1 MVDFLSTI
9 WFNMTNTPNNFSM
22 IRIGK
27 ITAFFTLLCM
37 ALVSMAQQ
45 PQMPSIPTDPNVRI
59 GKLDNGLTYYIRHN
73 ELPEDRADFYIA
85 QKVGSILEEEN
96 QRGLAHFLEH
106 MCFNGTTNFPGKGII
121 NWLESIGV
129 KFGENLNAYTSIDE
143 TVYNIDNVPV
153 IRDGI
158 VDSCLLIL
166 HDWANDLT
174 LAEKEIDNER
184 GVIHEEWR
192 TGQGAMMRMYEQ
204 ALPKAFEGS
213 KYCHR
218 LPIGTIE
225 VIDNFPY
232 QALRDYYEKW
242 YRPDQ
247 QGIVVVGDIDVDK
260 VEAKIKEIFSPIKMP
275 ANAAE
280 RVYEQ
285 VPDNKEPIITIAKDK
300 EQPTTMIY
308 IWHKHPATPNE
319 AKGNMGYLVQNYMF
333 SMIESMLNARLEELR
348 QSANPPFIAAAA
360 EESDF
365 LLAKTTKAFAGLA
378 ISKEDGI
385 PTAISTLVR
394 EIERARKFG
403 FTSSEYARA
412 KADYLRALE
421 SAYNERDKMKNDE
434 YVQEYVNHFLNN
446 EPIPGIEAEYAIMN
460 QLVPNIPIEAIN
472 SILPQ
477 LLKDEN
483 IVINVFGPDKEAMV
497 YPTEAEILK
506 ILQDTKA
513 EEITAYEDNV
523 SDEPLMKEVPKA
535 GKIVKTEEGPFGS
548 TALTLS
554 NGVRVVIKNTDFKA
568 DEIRMTAFS
577 PGGNSVFGTNEPL
590 QVKMLNSVAG
600 LGGLGN
606 FSNVDLEKVLAGK
619 KVSISASINGLT
631 ERVSGSCSP
640 KDLETLM
647 QLVYLTFT
655 APRMDDAAF
664 ESFKQ
669 RTKASFANQEANPMT
684 ALTDTLQKEL
694 YGNHPMAGRI
704 KSEMIDQIDY
714 NRIMEMY
721 KDRFKEAGD
730 FTFLFVG
737 NIKLEEAKPLIETY
751 LGGLPTINRKENF
764 KDIEMDIRKG
774 THKNVFKK
782 QMETPKA
789 TVISVISGHCDFT
802 PKNNLLMSMLS
813 QIMNMVY
820 IETIREKEG
829 ASYGVSAMGQM
840 NCYPK
845 PEANFQIYFD
855 TDPAKRE
862 KMEQIVMSE
871 LQKVGQEGPNPE
883 HLAKVKE
890 FMLKKHL
897 ENVKENGYWLNLLN
911 EYYFSNID
919 MNTNYE
925 KLVNEMTAEDV
936 KNFTK
941 ALLDQGN
948 IIEVTMTAKEAK

>member
-213 KYCHR
+213 KYGHR

-385 PTAISTLVR
+385 RTAISTLVR

-477 LLKDEN
+477 LIKDEN

-669 RTKASFANQEANPMT
+669 RTKASLANQEANPMT
-684 ALTDTLQKEL
+684 ALTDTLHKEL

-737 NIKLEEAKPLIETY
+737 NINLEEVKPLIETY

-774 THKNVFKK
+774 THKNVFEK

-802 PKNNLLMSMLS
+802 PKNNLLMAMLS

-871 LQKVGQEGPNPE
+871 LQKVAQEGPNPE

-890 FMLKKHL
+890 YMLKQYT
-897 ENVKENGYWLNLLN
+897 ESIKENGYWLNQLL

-925 KLVNEMTAEDV
+925 KLVNETTAEDV
-936 KNFTK
+936 KNFAK

-948 IIEVTMTAKEAK
+948 IIEVTMTAEGTK

>member
-213 KYCHR
+213 KYGHR

-285 VPDNKEPIITIAKDK
+285 VPDNKEPIITITKDK

-385 PTAISTLVR
+385 PSAISTLVR

-477 LLKDEN
+477 LIKDEN

-513 EEITAYEDNV
+513 EEITAYKDNV

-669 RTKASFANQEANPMT
+669 RTKASLANQEANPMT

-704 KSEMIDQIDY
+704 KSEMIDKIDY

-737 NIKLEEAKPLIETY
+737 NINLEEAKPLIETY

-774 THKNVFKK
+774 THKNVFEK

-802 PKNNLLMSMLS
+802 PKNNLLMAMLS

-871 LQKVGQEGPNPE
+871 LQKVAQEGPNPE

-890 FMLKKHL
+890 YMLKQYT
-897 ENVKENGYWLNLLN
+897 ESIKENGYWLNQLL

-925 KLVNEMTAEDV
+925 KLVNETTAEDV
-936 KNFTK
+936 KNFAK

-948 IIEVTMTAKEAK
+948 IIEVTMTAEGTK

>member
-1 MVDFLSTI
+1 M
-9 WFNMTNTPNNFSM
+9 
-22 IRIGK
+22 IGK
-27 ITAFFTLLCM
+27 LKRLFTTLLVLGSVVI
-37 ALVSMAQQ
+37 ASAQQQ
-45 PQMPSIPTDPNVRI
+45 PQMPPIPTDPNVRI
-59 GKLDNGLTYYIRHN
+59 GKLENGLTYYIRHN

-121 NWLESIGV
+121 NWLETIGV
-129 KFGENLNAYTSIDE
+129 RFGENLNAYTSIDE
-143 TVYNIDNVPV
+143 TVYNINNVPV

-174 LAEKEIDNER
+174 LAEAEIDNER

-213 KYCHR
+213 KYGHR

-232 QALRDYYEKW
+232 QALRDYYETW

-260 VEAKIKEIFSPIKMP
+260 VEAKIKELFSPIQMP
-275 ANAAE
+275 ANAPE
-280 RVYEQ
+280 RKYEQ

-300 EQPTTMIY
+300 EQPSTIIY

-319 AKGNMGYLVQNYMF
+319 AKGNIGYLVQNYMF
-333 SMIESMLNARLEELR
+333 SMISSMMHARLEELR
-348 QSANPPFIAAAA
+348 QSANPPFIQAASGD
-360 EESDF
+360 SDF
-365 LLAKTTKAFAGLA
+365 LLAKTTEAFVGMAV
-378 ISKEDGI
+378 SKDDGI
-385 PTAISTLVR
+385 PTALSTLVR

-403 FTSSEYARA
+403 FTASEYARA
-412 KADYLRALE
+412 KADYLLMLE
-421 SAYNERDKMKNDE
+421 SAYKERDKMKNNQ
-434 YVQEYVNHFLNN
+434 YVQEYVRHFIDN
-446 EPIPGIEAEYAIMN
+446 EPIPGIEMEYTIMN
-460 QLVPNIPIEAIN
+460 QLAPNIPVEAIN

-477 LLKDEN
+477 LIKDEN
-483 IVINVFGPDKEAMV
+483 IVINIFGPDKEGMV
-497 YPTEAEILK
+497 YPTEAEILD
-506 ILQDTKA
+506 ILNKTKA
-513 EEITAYEDNV
+513 EEITAYVDKV
-523 SDEPLMKEVPKA
+523 SDEPLMKEAPKA

-554 NGVRVVIKNTDFKA
+554 NGVRVVLKTTDFKA
-568 DEIRMTAFS
+568 DEIRMRAFS
-577 PGGNSVFGTNEPL
+577 PGGTSVFGTKEAL
-590 QVKMLNSVAG
+590 QLKMLNSVAG

-619 KVSISASINGLT
+619 KATIGATVSGLS
-631 ERVSGSCSP
+631 EGLNGSCSP
-640 KDLETLM
+640 KDLETLL
-647 QLVYLTFT
+647 QLTYLSFT
-655 APRMDDAAF
+655 APRMDEEAF

-669 RTKASFANQEANPMT
+669 RTKASLANQEANPMT
-684 ALTDTLQKEL
+684 ALTDTLQMEM
-694 YGNHPMAGRI
+694 YGDHPLAGRV
-704 KSEMIDQIDY
+704 KAEMIDQLDY

-737 NIKLEEAKPLIETY
+737 NINLEEAKPLIETY
-751 LGGLPTINRKENF
+751 LGGLPTINRKENYQ
-764 KDIEMDIRKG
+764 DIQLNIRKG
-774 THKNVFKK
+774 THKNLFEK

-789 TVISVISGHCDFT
+789 TVLNIISGNCEYNL
-802 PKNNLLMSMLS
+802 KNDLLMTMLS
-813 QIMNMVY
+813 QTMSMVY
-820 IETIREKEG
+820 LETVREKEG
-829 ASYGVSAMGQM
+829 ASYGVSAFGQLSRGI
-840 NCYPK
+840 K
-845 PEANFQIYFD
+845 DEALFQIYFD

-871 LQKVGQEGPNPE
+871 LQKVAQEGPRPE

-890 FMLKKHL
+890 FLLKKHI
-897 ENVKENGYWLNLLN
+897 EDAKENSYWLGQLN
-911 EYYFSNID
+911 NYYWYKTD
-919 MNTNYE
+919 MNTDYE
-925 KLVNEMTAEDV
+925 KLVNDLTAEDV

-948 IIEVTMTAKEAK
+948 IIEITMTAKEAK

>member
-1 MVDFLSTI
+1 
-9 WFNMTNTPNNFSM
+9 MTSLLKKLF
-22 IRIGK
+22 
-27 ITAFFTLLCM
+27 TALLVLGS
-37 ALVSMAQQ
+37 AVLASAQQQ
-45 PQMPSIPTDPNVRI
+45 PQMPPIPTDPNVRI
-59 GKLDNGLTYYIRHN
+59 GKLENGLTYYIRHN

-106 MCFNGTTNFPGKGII
+106 MCFNGTTNFPGKALI
-121 NWLESIGV
+121 NYLETIGV
-129 KFGENLNAYTSIDE
+129 RFGENLNAYTSIDE
-143 TVYNIDNVPV
+143 TVYNIANVPV

-174 LAEKEIDNER
+174 LDPKEIDNER

-213 KYCHR
+213 KYGHR

-247 QGIVVVGDIDVDK
+247 QGIVVVGDVDVDK
-260 VEAKIKEIFSPIKMP
+260 VEAKIKEIFSPIEMP

-280 RVYEQ
+280 RVYEK

-300 EQPTTMIY
+300 EQPSTMIY

-319 AKGNMGYLVQNYMF
+319 AKGNIGYLVQNYIF
-333 SMIESMLNARLEELR
+333 SMIAKMLNARLDELR
-348 QSANPPFIAAAA
+348 QNANPPYIMAVT
-360 EESDF
+360 EDTDF
-365 LLAKTTKAFAGLA
+365 LLAKTTQAFAGIA
-378 ISKEDGI
+378 VSKEDGI
-385 PTAISTLVR
+385 PTAIAALVR

-403 FTSSEYARA
+403 FTASEYARA

-421 SAYNERDKMKNDE
+421 SAYNEREKVRNAQ
-434 YVQEYVNHFLNN
+434 YVQEYIRHFIDN
-446 EPIPGIEAEYAIMN
+446 EPIPGIEMEYTLMN
-460 QLVPNIPIEAIN
+460 QLAPNIPVEAIN

-477 LLKDEN
+477 LITDEN
-483 IVINVFGPDKEAMV
+483 IVINIFGPDKEGMV
-497 YPTEAEILK
+497 YPTEAEILDVLNK
-506 ILQDTKA
+506 TKV
-513 EEITAYEDNV
+513 EEITAYVDKV
-523 SDEPLMKEVPKA
+523 SDEPLMKETPKA
-535 GKIVKTEEGPFGS
+535 GKIVKTEEGAFGS
-548 TALTLS
+548 TVLTLS
-554 NGVRVVIKNTDFKA
+554 NGVRVVVKNTDFKA
-568 DEIRMTAFS
+568 DEIRMSAFS
-577 PGGNSVFGTNEPL
+577 PGGTSIFGTGEAL

-619 KVSISASINGLT
+619 KASISASVNGLT
-631 ERVSGSCSP
+631 ERVNGSCSP

-655 APRMDDAAF
+655 APRMDNAAF

-669 RTKASFANQEANPMT
+669 RTKASLANQEADPSI
-684 ALTDTLQKEL
+684 ALVDTLNKEM
-694 YGNHPMAGRI
+694 YGNHPMAMRV
-704 KSEMIDQIDY
+704 KAEMIDQIDY

-737 NIKLEEAKPLIETY
+737 NINLEEAKPLIETY

-764 KDIEMDIRKG
+764 KDIKLDIQKG
-774 THKNVFKK
+774 IRKNVFEKK
-782 QMETPKA
+782 METPKA
-789 TVISVISGHCDFT
+789 TVLNIISGNC
-802 PKNNLLMSMLS
+802 PLNLKNSLLMTILS
-813 QIMNMVY
+813 QTMDMVY
-820 IETIREKEG
+820 TETIREKEG
-829 ASYGVSAMGQM
+829 ASYGVGTVGQI
-840 NCYPK
+840 NYPK
-845 PEANFQIYFD
+845 DEAIFQIYFD

-862 KMEQIVMSE
+862 KMEQIVMTE
-871 LQKVGQEGPNPE
+871 LQKVAQEGPRPE

-890 FMLKKHL
+890 FLLKKHI
-897 ENVKENGYWLNLLN
+897 ENSKENSYWLGQLDS
-911 EYYFSNID
+911 YYWNNTD
-919 MNTNYE
+919 MNTDYE
-925 KLVNEMTAEDV
+925 KLVNEMTVEDV
-936 KNFTK
+936 KNFIKT
-941 ALLDQGN
+941 LLDQGN
-948 IIEVTMTAKEAK
+948 IIEVTMTAEGTK

>member
-1 MVDFLSTI
+1 
-9 WFNMTNTPNNFSM
+9 MT
-22 IRIGK
+22 GK
-27 ITAFFTLLCM
+27 LKRLFTTLLVLGSVVI
-37 ALVSMAQQ
+37 ASAQQQ
-45 PQMPSIPTDPNVRI
+45 PQMPPIPTDPNVRI
-59 GKLDNGLTYYIRHN
+59 GKLENGLTYYIRHN

-121 NWLESIGV
+121 NWLETIGV
-129 KFGENLNAYTSIDE
+129 RFGENLNAYTSIDE
-143 TVYNIDNVPV
+143 TVYNINNVPV
-153 IRDGI
+153 ILDGI

-174 LAEKEIDNER
+174 LAEAEIDNER

-213 KYCHR
+213 KYGHR

-232 QALRDYYEKW
+232 QALRDYYETW

-260 VEAKIKEIFSPIKMP
+260 VEAKIKELFSPIQMP
-275 ANAAE
+275 ANAPE
-280 RVYEQ
+280 RKYEQ

-300 EQPTTMIY
+300 EQPSTIIY

-319 AKGNMGYLVQNYMF
+319 AKGNIGYLVQNYMF
-333 SMIESMLNARLEELR
+333 SMISSMMHARLEELR
-348 QSANPPFIAAAA
+348 QSANPPFIQAASGD
-360 EESDF
+360 SDF
-365 LLAKTTKAFAGLA
+365 LLAKTTEAFVGMAV
-378 ISKEDGI
+378 SKDDGI
-385 PTAISTLVR
+385 PTALSTLVR

-403 FTSSEYARA
+403 FTASEYARA
-412 KADYLRALE
+412 KADYLLMLE
-421 SAYNERDKMKNDE
+421 SAYKERDKMKNNQ
-434 YVQEYVNHFLNN
+434 YVQEYVRHFIDN
-446 EPIPGIEAEYAIMN
+446 EPIPGIEMEYTIMN
-460 QLVPNIPIEAIN
+460 QLAPNIPVEAIN

-477 LLKDEN
+477 LIKDEN
-483 IVINVFGPDKEAMV
+483 IVINIFGPDKEGMV
-497 YPTEAEILK
+497 YPTEAEILD
-506 ILQDTKA
+506 ILNKTKA
-513 EEITAYEDNV
+513 EEITAYVDKV
-523 SDEPLMKEVPKA
+523 SDEPLMKEAPKA

-554 NGVRVVIKNTDFKA
+554 NGVRVVLKTTDFKA
-568 DEIRMTAFS
+568 DEIRMRAFS
-577 PGGNSVFGTNEPL
+577 PGGTSVFGTKEAL
-590 QVKMLNSVAG
+590 QLKMLNSVAG

-619 KVSISASINGLT
+619 KATIGATVSGLS
-631 ERVSGSCSP
+631 EGLNGSCSP
-640 KDLETLM
+640 KDLETLL
-647 QLVYLTFT
+647 QLTYLSFT
-655 APRMDDAAF
+655 APRMDEEAF

-669 RTKASFANQEANPMT
+669 RTKASLANQEANPMT
-684 ALTDTLQKEL
+684 ALTDTLQMEM
-694 YGNHPMAGRI
+694 YGDHPLAGRV
-704 KSEMIDQIDY
+704 KAEMIDQLDY
-714 NRIMEMY
+714 KRIMEMY

-737 NIKLEEAKPLIETY
+737 NINLEEAKPLIETY
-751 LGGLPTINRKENF
+751 LGGLPTINRKENYQ
-764 KDIEMDIRKG
+764 DIQLNIRKG
-774 THKNVFKK
+774 THKNLFEK

-789 TVISVISGHCDFT
+789 TVLNIISGNCEYNL
-802 PKNNLLMSMLS
+802 KNDLLMTMLS
-813 QIMNMVY
+813 QTMSMVY
-820 IETIREKEG
+820 LETVREKEG
-829 ASYGVSAMGQM
+829 ASYGVSAFGQLSRGI
-840 NCYPK
+840 K
-845 PEANFQIYFD
+845 DEALFQIYFD

-871 LQKVGQEGPNPE
+871 LQKVAQEGPRPE

-890 FMLKKHL
+890 FLLKKHI
-897 ENVKENGYWLNLLN
+897 EDAKENSYWLGQLN
-911 EYYFSNID
+911 NYYWYKTD
-919 MNTNYE
+919 MNTDYE
-925 KLVNEMTAEDV
+925 KLVNDLTAEDV

-948 IIEVTMTAKEAK
+948 IIEITMTAKEAK

>member
-213 KYCHR
+213 KYGHR

-477 LLKDEN
+477 LIKDEN

-669 RTKASFANQEANPMT
+669 RTKASLANQEANPMT

-737 NIKLEEAKPLIETY
+737 NINLEEVKPLIETY

-774 THKNVFKK
+774 THKNVFEK

-871 LQKVGQEGPNPE
+871 FQKVAQEGPNPE

-890 FMLKKHL
+890 YMLKQYT
-897 ENVKENGYWLNLLN
+897 ESIKENGYWLNQLL

-925 KLVNEMTAEDV
+925 KLVNETTAEDV

-948 IIEVTMTAKEAK
+948 IIEVTMTAEGTK

>member
-1 MVDFLSTI
+1 
-9 WFNMTNTPNNFSM
+9 MTGMLKRLF
-22 IRIGK
+22 
-27 ITAFFTLLCM
+27 TALLLLGSAVM
-37 ALVSMAQQ
+37 ASAQQQ
-45 PQMPSIPTDPNVRI
+45 PQMPPIPTDPNVRI
-59 GKLDNGLTYYIRHN
+59 GKLENGLTYYIRHN
-73 ELPEDRADFYIA
+73 ELPENRADFYIA

-121 NWLESIGV
+121 NWLETIGV
-129 KFGENLNAYTSIDE
+129 RFGENLNAYTSIDE
-143 TVYNIDNVPV
+143 TVYNINNVPV
-153 IRDGI
+153 MRDGI

-174 LAEKEIDNER
+174 LDPKEIDNER

-213 KYCHR
+213 KYGHR

-260 VEAKIKEIFSPIKMP
+260 VEAKIKEIFSPIEMP
-275 ANAAE
+275 ANPAE
-280 RVYEQ
+280 RVYEA

-300 EQPTTMIY
+300 EQPSTMIY

-319 AKGNMGYLVQNYMF
+319 AKGNMGYLVQNYLF
-333 SMIESMLNARLEELR
+333 TMIESMLNARLEELR
-348 QSANPPFIAAAA
+348 QSAEPPFIDAG
-360 EESDF
+360 SGNNDF
-365 LLAKTTKAFAGLA
+365 LLAKTVEAFVGIA
-378 ISKEDGI
+378 ISKDDGI
-385 PTAISTLVR
+385 PTALAAIVR

-403 FTSSEYARA
+403 FTASEYARA
-412 KADYLRALE
+412 KADYLRMLE
-421 SAYNERDKMKNDE
+421 SAYNERDKMKNNQ
-434 YVQEYVNHFLNN
+434 YVQEYVRHFIDN
-446 EPIPGIEAEYAIMN
+446 EPIPGIETEYALMN
-460 QLVPNIPIEAIN
+460 QLAPNIPVEAIN

-477 LLKDEN
+477 LITDEN
-483 IVINVFGPDKEAMV
+483 IVINIFGPDKEGMV
-497 YPTEAEILK
+497 YPTEAEILD
-506 ILQDTKA
+506 ILNKTKA
-513 EEITAYEDNV
+513 EEITAYVDKV
-523 SDEPLMKEVPKA
+523 SDEPLMKEAPKA

-554 NGVRVVIKNTDFKA
+554 NGVRVVLKTTDFKA
-568 DEIRMTAFS
+568 DEIRMRAFS
-577 PGGNSVFGTNEPL
+577 PGGTSVFGTKEAL
-590 QVKMLNSVAG
+590 QLKMSNSVAG

-619 KVSISASINGLT
+619 KATIGATVSGLS
-631 ERVSGSCSP
+631 EGLNGSCSP
-640 KDLETLM
+640 KDLETLL
-647 QLVYLTFT
+647 QLVYLSFT

-664 ESFKQ
+664 QSFKQ
-669 RTKASFANQEANPMT
+669 RTKASLENQEANPMT
-684 ALTDTLQKEL
+684 ALTDTLQMEM
-694 YGNHPMAGRI
+694 YGDHPMAGRI
-704 KSEMIDQIDY
+704 KAEMIDQIDY

-737 NIKLEEAKPLIETY
+737 NINLEEAKPLIETY
-751 LGGLPTINRKENF
+751 LGGLPTINRKENYQ
-764 KDIEMDIRKG
+764 DIKMDIRKG
-774 THKNVFKK
+774 AHKNLFTK

-789 TVISVISGHCDFT
+789 TVLNIISGNCEYNL
-802 PKNNLLMSMLS
+802 KNDLLMTMLS
-813 QIMNMVY
+813 QTMTMVY
-820 IETIREKEG
+820 LETVREKEG
-829 ASYGVSAMGQM
+829 ASYGVSVYGQLSRGV
-840 NCYPK
+840 K
-845 PEANFQIYFD
+845 DEAIFQIYFD

-862 KMEQIVMSE
+862 KMEEIVMSE
-871 LQKVGQEGPNPE
+871 LQKVAQEGPRPE

-890 FMLKKHL
+890 FLLKKHI
-897 ENVKENGYWLNLLN
+897 ENAKENGYWLGQLN
-911 EYYFSNID
+911 SYYWYNTD
-919 MNTNYE
+919 MNTDYE
-925 KLVNEMTAEDV
+925 KLVNELSVEDV

>member
-1 MVDFLSTI
+1 
-9 WFNMTNTPNNFSM
+9 MTSLF
-22 IRIGK
+22 K
-27 ITAFFTLLCM
+27 KLFTVLLVLGS
-37 ALVSMAQQ
+37 AVLASAQQQ
-45 PQMPSIPTDPNVRI
+45 PQMPPIPTDPNVRI
-59 GKLDNGLTYYIRHN
+59 GKLENGLTYYIRHN

-106 MCFNGTTNFPGKGII
+106 MCFNGTTNFPGKALI
-121 NWLESIGV
+121 NYLETIGV
-129 KFGENLNAYTSIDE
+129 RFGENLNAYTSIDE
-143 TVYNIDNVPV
+143 TVYNIANVPV

-174 LAEKEIDNER
+174 LDPKEIDNER

-213 KYCHR
+213 KYGHR

-247 QGIVVVGDIDVDK
+247 QGIVVVGDVDVDK
-260 VEAKIKEIFSPIKMP
+260 VEAKIKEIFSPIEMP

-280 RVYEQ
+280 RVYEK

-300 EQPTTMIY
+300 EQPSTMIY

-319 AKGNMGYLVQNYMF
+319 AKGNIGYLVQNYIF
-333 SMIESMLNARLEELR
+333 SMIAKMLNARLDELR
-348 QSANPPFIAAAA
+348 QNANPPYIMAVT
-360 EESDF
+360 EDTDF
-365 LLAKTTKAFAGLA
+365 LLAKTTQAFAGIA
-378 ISKEDGI
+378 VSKEDGI
-385 PTAISTLVR
+385 PTAISALVR

-403 FTSSEYARA
+403 FTASEYARA

-421 SAYNERDKMKNDE
+421 SAYNEREKVRNGQ
-434 YVQEYVNHFLNN
+434 YVQEYIRHFIDN
-446 EPIPGIEAEYAIMN
+446 EPIPGIEMEYTLMN
-460 QLVPNIPIEAIN
+460 QLAPNIPVEAIN

-477 LLKDEN
+477 LITDEN
-483 IVINVFGPDKEAMV
+483 IVINIFGPDKEGMV
-497 YPTEAEILK
+497 YPTEAEILDVLNK
-506 ILQDTKA
+506 TKA
-513 EEITAYEDNV
+513 EEITAYVDKV
-523 SDEPLMKEVPKA
+523 SDEPLMKETPKA
-535 GKIVKTEEGPFGS
+535 GKIVKTEEGAFGS
-548 TALTLS
+548 TVLTLS
-554 NGVRVVIKNTDFKA
+554 NGVRVVVKNTDFKA
-568 DEIRMTAFS
+568 DEIRMSAFS
-577 PGGNSVFGTNEPL
+577 PGGTSIFGTGEAL

-619 KVSISASINGLT
+619 KASISASVNGLT
-631 ERVSGSCSP
+631 ERVNGSCSP
-640 KDLETLM
+640 KDFETLM

-669 RTKASFANQEANPMT
+669 RTKASLANQEADPSI
-684 ALTDTLQKEL
+684 ALVDTLNKEM
-694 YGNHPMAGRI
+694 YGNHPMAMRV
-704 KSEMIDQIDY
+704 KAEMIDQIDY

-737 NIKLEEAKPLIETY
+737 NINLEEAKPLIETY

-764 KDIEMDIRKG
+764 KDIKLDIQKG
-774 THKNVFKK
+774 AHKNLFEK

-789 TVISVISGHCDFT
+789 TVLNIISGNCPFNL
-802 PKNNLLMSMLS
+802 KNSLLMTMLS
-813 QIMNMVY
+813 QIMDMVY
-820 IETIREKEG
+820 TETIREKEG
-829 ASYGVSAMGQM
+829 ASYGVGTAGQL

-845 PEANFQIYFD
+845 EEAIFQIVFD

-871 LQKVGQEGPNPE
+871 LQKVAQEGPRPE

-890 FMLKKHL
+890 FLLKKHL
-897 ENVKENGYWLNLLN
+897 ENMKENGYWVNQLLD
-911 EYYFSNID
+911 YYFSNID

-925 KLVNEMTAEDV
+925 KQVNEMTVEDV

>member
-1 MVDFLSTI
+1 M
-9 WFNMTNTPNNFSM
+9 
-22 IRIGK
+22 IGK
-27 ITAFFTLLCM
+27 LKKMFTLL
-37 ALVSMAQQ
+37 LVMGSAVIASAQQQ
-45 PQMPSIPTDPNVRI
+45 PQMPPIPTDPNVRI
-59 GKLDNGLTYYIRHN
+59 GKLENGLTYYIRHN

-121 NWLESIGV
+121 NWLETIGV
-129 KFGENLNAYTSIDE
+129 RFGENLNAYTSIDE
-143 TVYNIDNVPV
+143 TVYNINNVPV

-174 LAEKEIDNER
+174 LDPKEIDNER

-213 KYCHR
+213 KYGHR

-232 QALRDYYEKW
+232 QALRDYYETW

-247 QGIVVVGDIDVDK
+247 QGVIVVGDIDVDK

-275 ANAAE
+275 ANAPE
-280 RVYEQ
+280 RKYEQ

-300 EQPTTMIY
+300 EQPSTMIY

-319 AKGNMGYLVQNYMF
+319 AKGNIGYLVQNYMF
-333 SMIESMLNARLEELR
+333 SMISSMMHARLEELR
-348 QSANPPFIAAAA
+348 QSANPPYIQAASGD
-360 EESDF
+360 SDF
-365 LLAKTTKAFAGLA
+365 LLAKTTEAFVGMAV
-378 ISKEDGI
+378 SKDDGI
-385 PTAISTLVR
+385 PTALSTLVR

-412 KADYLRALE
+412 KADYLLMLE
-421 SAYNERDKMKNDE
+421 SAYKERDKMKNNQ
-434 YVQEYVNHFLNN
+434 YVQEYVRHFIDN
-446 EPIPGIEAEYAIMN
+446 EPIPGIEMEYTIMN
-460 QLVPNIPIEAIN
+460 QLAPNIPVEAIN

-477 LLKDEN
+477 LIKDEN
-483 IVINVFGPDKEAMV
+483 IVINIFGPDKEGMI
-497 YPTEAEILK
+497 YPTEAEILD
-506 ILQDTKA
+506 ILNKTKA
-513 EEITAYEDNV
+513 EEITAYVDKV
-523 SDEPLMKEVPKA
+523 SDEPLMKETPKA

-554 NGVRVVIKNTDFKA
+554 NGVRVVVKNTDFKA
-568 DEIRMTAFS
+568 DEIRMRAFS
-577 PGGNSVFGTNEPL
+577 PGGTSVFGTKEAL
-590 QVKMLNSVAG
+590 QIKMLNSVAG

-619 KVSISASINGLT
+619 KASVNASVSDLSEGLN
-631 ERVSGSCSP
+631 GSCSP
-640 KDLETLM
+640 KDLETML
-647 QLVYLTFT
+647 QLVYLSFT
-655 APRMDDAAF
+655 APRMDNDAF

-669 RTKASFANQEANPMT
+669 RTKAALANQEADPSM
-684 ALTDTLQKEL
+684 ALTDTLQREM
-694 YGNHPMAGRI
+694 YGNHPMAGRV
-704 KSEMIDQIDY
+704 KADMIDQTDY

-737 NIKLEEAKPLIETY
+737 NINLEEAKPLIETY
-751 LGGLPTINRKENF
+751 LGGLPTINRKENYQ
-764 KDIEMDIRKG
+764 DIKLDIQKG
-774 THKNVFKK
+774 TRKNLFEK

-789 TVISVISGHCDFT
+789 TVISIISGDCEYNL
-802 PKNNLLMSMLS
+802 KNNLLMTMLS
-813 QIMNMVY
+813 QTMSMVY
-820 IETIREKEG
+820 LETVREKEG
-829 ASYGVSAMGQM
+829 ASYGVSAYGQLSRGI
-840 NCYPK
+840 K
-845 PEANFQIYFD
+845 DEALFQIYFD

-871 LQKVGQEGPNPE
+871 LQKVAKEGPRPE

-890 FMLKKHL
+890 FLLKKHI
-897 ENVKENGYWLNLLN
+897 ENVKENGYWLGQLN
-911 EYYFSNID
+911 NYYWYNTD

-925 KLVNEMTAEDV
+925 QLVNELTVEDV

>member
-1 MVDFLSTI
+1 
-9 WFNMTNTPNNFSM
+9 M
-22 IRIGK
+22 IR
-27 ITAFFTLLCM
+27 FTKRLLTVLLVLGSAVV
-37 ALVSMAQQ
+37 ALAQQQ
-45 PQMPSIPTDPNVRI
+45 PQMPPIPTDPNVRI
-59 GKLDNGLTYYIRHN
+59 GKLANGLTYYIRHN
-73 ELPEDRADFYIA
+73 ELPKNRADFYIA

-129 KFGENLNAYTSIDE
+129 KFGQNLNAYTSIDE
-143 TVYNIDNVPV
+143 TVYNINNVPV

-213 KYCHR
+213 KYGNR

-232 QALRDYYEKW
+232 QALRDYYEAW

-260 VEAKIKEIFSPIKMP
+260 VEAKIKEMFSPIEMP
-275 ANAAE
+275 ANAPE
-280 RVYEQ
+280 RKYEV

-300 EQPTTMIY
+300 EQPATLIY
-308 IWHKHPATPNE
+308 LWHKHPATPNE
-319 AKGNMGYLVQNYMF
+319 AKGNIGYLVQSYMF
-333 SMIESMLNARLEELR
+333 NMISSMMHARLEELR
-348 QSANPPFIAAAA
+348 QGANPPFIQAA
-360 EESDF
+360 SGNNDF
-365 LLAKTTKAFAGLA
+365 LLAKTTEAFVGMAM
-378 ISKEDGI
+378 SKDDGI
-385 PTAISTLVR
+385 PTALAAIVR

-403 FTSSEYARA
+403 FTASEYSRA
-412 KADYLRALE
+412 KADYLRGLE
-421 SAYNERDKMKNDE
+421 SAYNERDKMKNNE
-434 YVQEYVNHFLNN
+434 YVQEYVRHFIDN
-446 EPIPGIEAEYAIMN
+446 EPIPGIETEYALMN
-460 QLVPNIPIEAIN
+460 QLAPNIPVEAIN
-472 SILPQ
+472 MILPQ
-477 LLKDEN
+477 LIKDEN
-483 IVINVFGPDKEAMV
+483 IVINIFGPDKEGMV
-497 YPTEAEILK
+497 YPTEAEILD
-506 ILQDTKA
+506 ILKKTKA
-513 EEITAYEDNV
+513 EEITAYVDKV
-523 SDEPLMKEVPKA
+523 SDEPLMKETPKA
-535 GKIVKTEEGPFGS
+535 GKIVKTEAGPFGS

-554 NGVRVVIKNTDFKA
+554 NGVRVVVKNTDFKA

-577 PGGNSVFGTNEPL
+577 PGGTSLFDTKEAIQL
-590 QVKMLNSVAG
+590 RMLNSVAS

-619 KVSISASINGLT
+619 KVGISTSVSGLT
-631 ERVSGSCSP
+631 ERVNGNCSP
-640 KDLETLM
+640 KDFETLM
-647 QLVYLTFT
+647 QLVYLSFT
-655 APRMDDAAF
+655 APRMDNDAF

-669 RTKASFANQEANPMT
+669 RTKASLANQEADPST
-684 ALTDTLQKEL
+684 ALSDTLNHEM
-694 YGNHPMAGRI
+694 YGNHPMAMRF
-704 KSEMIDQIDY
+704 KTEMVDQIDY

-721 KDRFKEAGD
+721 MDRFKEAGD

-737 NIKLEEAKPLIETY
+737 NINLDEVKPLIETY

-764 KDIEMDIRKG
+764 KDIKMDIRKG
-774 THKNVFKK
+774 AHKNVFEKEMK
-782 QMETPKA
+782 TPKA
-789 TVISVISGHCDFT
+789 TVINIISGQCKFN
-802 PKNNLLMSMLS
+802 PKNYLLMSMLS
-813 QIMNMVY
+813 QTMNMVY
-820 IETIREKEG
+820 METIREKEG
-829 ASYGVSAMGQM
+829 ASYGVSAFGQM

-845 PEANFQIYFD
+845 EEAIFQIYFD

-862 KMEQIVMSE
+862 KMEQIVMAE
-871 LQKVGQEGPNPE
+871 IQKVAKEGPKPE

-890 FMLKKHL
+890 FMLKQYS
-897 ENVKENGYWLNLLN
+897 EQIKENGYWLNRLLD
-911 EYYFSNID
+911 YYFNKVD

-925 KLVNEMTAEDV
+925 KLVNEITVKDV

>member
-213 KYCHR
+213 KYGHR

-360 EESDF
+360 KESDF

-446 EPIPGIEAEYAIMN
+446 EPIPDIEAEYAIMN

-477 LLKDEN
+477 LIKDEN

-640 KDLETLM
+640 KDLETFM

-669 RTKASFANQEANPMT
+669 RTKASLANQEANPMT

-737 NIKLEEAKPLIETY
+737 NINLEEAKPLIETY
-751 LGGLPTINRKENF
+751 LGGLPTINRKENC

-774 THKNVFKK
+774 THKNVFEK

-813 QIMNMVY
+813 QTMNMVY

-845 PEANFQIYFD
+845 PEAIFQIYFD

-862 KMEQIVMSE
+862 KMEQIVMTE
-871 LQKVGQEGPNPE
+871 LQKVAQEGPRPE

-890 FMLKKHL
+890 YMLKQYT
-897 ENVKENGYWLNLLN
+897 ESIKENGYWLNQLH

>member
-1 MVDFLSTI
+1 
-9 WFNMTNTPNNFSM
+9 MT
-22 IRIGK
+22 GK
-27 ITAFFTLLCM
+27 LKRLFTTLLVLGSVVI
-37 ALVSMAQQ
+37 ASAQQQ
-45 PQMPSIPTDPNVRI
+45 PQMPPIPTDPNVRI
-59 GKLDNGLTYYIRHN
+59 GKLENGLTYYIRHN

-121 NWLESIGV
+121 NWLETIGV
-129 KFGENLNAYTSIDE
+129 RFGENLNAYTSIDE
-143 TVYNIDNVPV
+143 TVYNINNVPV

-174 LAEKEIDNER
+174 LAEAEIDNER

-213 KYCHR
+213 KYGHR
-218 LPIGTIE
+218 LPIGIIE

-232 QALRDYYEKW
+232 QALRDYYETW

-260 VEAKIKEIFSPIKMP
+260 VEAKIKELFSPIQMP
-275 ANAAE
+275 ANAPE
-280 RVYEQ
+280 RKYEQ

-300 EQPTTMIY
+300 EQPSTIIY

-319 AKGNMGYLVQNYMF
+319 AKGNIGYLVQNYMF
-333 SMIESMLNARLEELR
+333 SMISSMMHARLEELR
-348 QSANPPFIAAAA
+348 QSANPPFIQAASGD
-360 EESDF
+360 SDF
-365 LLAKTTKAFAGLA
+365 LLAKTTEAFVGMAV
-378 ISKEDGI
+378 SKDDGI
-385 PTAISTLVR
+385 PTALSTLVR

-403 FTSSEYARA
+403 FTASEYARA
-412 KADYLRALE
+412 KADYLLMLE
-421 SAYNERDKMKNDE
+421 SAYKERDKMKNNQ
-434 YVQEYVNHFLNN
+434 YVQEYIRHFIDN
-446 EPIPGIEAEYAIMN
+446 EPIPGIETEYALMN
-460 QLVPNIPIEAIN
+460 QLAPNIPVEAIN

-477 LLKDEN
+477 LIKDEN
-483 IVINVFGPDKEAMV
+483 IVINIFGPDKEGMV
-497 YPTEAEILK
+497 YPTEAEILD
-506 ILQDTKA
+506 ILNKTKA
-513 EEITAYEDNV
+513 EEITAYVDKV
-523 SDEPLMKEVPKA
+523 SDEPLMKEAPKA

-554 NGVRVVIKNTDFKA
+554 NGVRVVLKTTDFKA
-568 DEIRMTAFS
+568 DEIRMRAFS
-577 PGGNSVFGTNEPL
+577 PGGTSVFGTKEAL
-590 QVKMLNSVAG
+590 QLKMLNSVAG

-619 KVSISASINGLT
+619 KATIGATVSGLS
-631 ERVSGSCSP
+631 EGLNGSCSP
-640 KDLETLM
+640 KDLETLL
-647 QLVYLTFT
+647 QLAYLSFT
-655 APRMDDAAF
+655 APRMDEEAF

-669 RTKASFANQEANPMT
+669 RTKASLANQEANPMT
-684 ALTDTLQKEL
+684 ALTDTLQMEM
-694 YGNHPMAGRI
+694 YGDHPLAGRV
-704 KSEMIDQIDY
+704 KAEMIDQLDY

-737 NIKLEEAKPLIETY
+737 NINLEEAKPLIETY
-751 LGGLPTINRKENF
+751 LGGLPTINRKENYQ
-764 KDIEMDIRKG
+764 DIQLNIRKG
-774 THKNVFKK
+774 THKNLFEK

-789 TVISVISGHCDFT
+789 TVLNIISGNCEYNL
-802 PKNNLLMSMLS
+802 KNDLLMTMLS
-813 QIMNMVY
+813 QTMSMVY
-820 IETIREKEG
+820 LETVREKEG
-829 ASYGVSAMGQM
+829 ASYGVSAFGQLSRGI
-840 NCYPK
+840 K
-845 PEANFQIYFD
+845 DEALFQIYFD

-871 LQKVGQEGPNPE
+871 LQKVAQEGPRPE

-890 FMLKKHL
+890 FLLKKHI
-897 ENVKENGYWLNLLN
+897 EDAKENSYWLGQLN
-911 EYYFSNID
+911 NYYWYKTD
-919 MNTNYE
+919 MNTDYE
-925 KLVNEMTAEDV
+925 KLVNNLTAEDV

-948 IIEVTMTAKEAK
+948 IIEITMTAKEAK

>member
-1 MVDFLSTI
+1 MKRFTKRLL
-9 WFNMTNTPNNFSM
+9 
-22 IRIGK
+22 
-27 ITAFFTLLCM
+27 TALLVLGSAVV
-37 ALVSMAQQ
+37 ALAQQQ
-45 PQMPSIPTDPNVRI
+45 PQMPPIPTDPNVRI
-59 GKLDNGLTYYIRHN
+59 GKLENGLTYYIRHN
-73 ELPEDRADFYIA
+73 ELPENRADFYIA

-129 KFGENLNAYTSIDE
+129 KFGQNLNAYTSIDE
-143 TVYNIDNVPV
+143 TVYNINNVPV

-213 KYCHR
+213 KYGHR

-232 QALRDYYEKW
+232 QALRDYYEAW

-260 VEAKIKEIFSPIKMP
+260 VEAKIKEMFSPIEMP
-275 ANAAE
+275 ANAPE
-280 RVYEQ
+280 RKYEV

-300 EQPTTMIY
+300 EQPATMIY
-308 IWHKHPATPNE
+308 LWHKHPATPNE
-319 AKGNMGYLVQNYMF
+319 AKGNIGYMVQGYMF
-333 SMIESMLNARLEELR
+333 HMISSMMHARLEELR
-348 QSANPPFIAAAA
+348 QGANPPFIQAA
-360 EESDF
+360 SGNNDF
-365 LLAKTTKAFAGLA
+365 LLAKTTEAFVGMAV
-378 ISKEDGI
+378 SKDDGI
-385 PTAISTLVR
+385 PTALSALVR
-394 EIERARKFG
+394 EIERARRFG
-403 FTSSEYARA
+403 FTASEYSRA
-412 KADYLRALE
+412 KADYLRGLE
-421 SAYNERDKMKNDE
+421 SAYNERDKMKNNQ
-434 YVQEYVNHFLNN
+434 YVQEYVRHFIDN
-446 EPIPGIEAEYAIMN
+446 EPIPGIETEYALMN
-460 QLVPNIPIEAIN
+460 QLAPNIPVEAIN

-477 LLKDEN
+477 LIKDEN
-483 IVINVFGPDKEAMV
+483 IVVNIFGPDKEGMV
-497 YPTEAEILK
+497 YPTEAEILD
-506 ILQDTKA
+506 ILKKTKA
-513 EEITAYEDNV
+513 EEITAYVDKV
-523 SDEPLMKEVPKA
+523 SDEPLMKETPKA
-535 GKIVKTEEGPFGS
+535 GKIVKTEAGPFGS

-577 PGGNSVFGTNEPL
+577 PGGTSMFDTKEAIQL
-590 QVKMLNSVAG
+590 RMLNSVAG

-619 KVSISASINGLT
+619 KVGISTSVSGLT
-631 ERVSGSCSP
+631 ERVNGNCSP
-640 KDLETLM
+640 KDFETLM
-647 QLVYLTFT
+647 QLVYLSFT
-655 APRMDDAAF
+655 APRMDNDAF

-669 RTKASFANQEANPMT
+669 RTKASLANQEADPST
-684 ALTDTLQKEL
+684 ALSDTLNHEM
-694 YGNHPMAGRI
+694 YGNHPMAMRF
-704 KSEMIDQIDY
+704 KTEMVDQIDY

-737 NIKLEEAKPLIETY
+737 NINLDEVKPLIETY

-764 KDIEMDIRKG
+764 KDIKMDIRKG
-774 THKNVFKK
+774 AHKNVFEKEMK
-782 QMETPKA
+782 TPKA
-789 TVISVISGHCDFT
+789 TVINIISGQCKFN
-802 PKNNLLMSMLS
+802 PKNYLLMSMLS
-813 QIMNMVY
+813 QTMNMVY
-820 IETIREKEG
+820 METIREKEG
-829 ASYGVSAMGQM
+829 ASYGVSAFGQM

-845 PEANFQIYFD
+845 EEAIFQIYFD

-862 KMEQIVMSE
+862 KMEQIVMAE
-871 LQKVGQEGPNPE
+871 IQKVAKEGPKPE

-890 FMLKKHL
+890 FMLKQYS
-897 ENVKENGYWLNLLN
+897 EQIKENGYWLNRLLD
-911 EYYFSNID
+911 YYFNKVD

-925 KLVNEMTAEDV
+925 KLVNEITGKDV
-936 KNFTK
+936 KKFTK
-941 ALLDQGN
+941 ALLKQGN

>member
-1 MVDFLSTI
+1 
-9 WFNMTNTPNNFSM
+9 MT
-22 IRIGK
+22 GK
-27 ITAFFTLLCM
+27 LKRLFTTLLVLGSVVI
-37 ALVSMAQQ
+37 ASAQQQ
-45 PQMPSIPTDPNVRI
+45 PQMPPIPTDPNVRI
-59 GKLDNGLTYYIRHN
+59 GKLENGLTYYIRHN

-121 NWLESIGV
+121 NWLETIGV
-129 KFGENLNAYTSIDE
+129 RFGENLNAYTSIDE
-143 TVYNIDNVPV
+143 TVYNINNVPV

-174 LAEKEIDNER
+174 LAEAEIDNER

-213 KYCHR
+213 KYGHR

-232 QALRDYYEKW
+232 QALRDYYETW

-260 VEAKIKEIFSPIKMP
+260 VEAKIKELFSPIQMP
-275 ANAAE
+275 ANAPE
-280 RVYEQ
+280 RKYEQ

-300 EQPTTMIY
+300 EQPSTIIY

-319 AKGNMGYLVQNYMF
+319 AKGNIGYLVQNYMF
-333 SMIESMLNARLEELR
+333 SMISSMMHARLEELR
-348 QSANPPFIAAAA
+348 QSANPPFIQAASGD
-360 EESDF
+360 SDF
-365 LLAKTTKAFAGLA
+365 LLAKTTEAFVGMAV
-378 ISKEDGI
+378 SKDDGI
-385 PTAISTLVR
+385 PTAMSTLVR

-403 FTSSEYARA
+403 FTASEYARA
-412 KADYLRALE
+412 KADYLLMLE
-421 SAYNERDKMKNDE
+421 SAYKERDKMKNNQ
-434 YVQEYVNHFLNN
+434 YVQEYIRHFIDN
-446 EPIPGIEAEYAIMN
+446 EPIPGIETEYALMN
-460 QLVPNIPIEAIN
+460 QLAPNIPVEAIN

-477 LLKDEN
+477 LIKDEN
-483 IVINVFGPDKEAMV
+483 IVINIFGPDKEGMV
-497 YPTEAEILK
+497 YPTEAEILD
-506 ILQDTKA
+506 ILNKTKA
-513 EEITAYEDNV
+513 EEITAYVDKV
-523 SDEPLMKEVPKA
+523 SDEPLMKEAPKA

-554 NGVRVVIKNTDFKA
+554 NGVRVVLKTTDFKA
-568 DEIRMTAFS
+568 DEIRMRAFS
-577 PGGNSVFGTNEPL
+577 PGGTSVFGTKEAL
-590 QVKMLNSVAG
+590 QLKMLNSVAG

-619 KVSISASINGLT
+619 KATIGATVSGLS
-631 ERVSGSCSP
+631 EGLNGSCSP
-640 KDLETLM
+640 KDLETLL
-647 QLVYLTFT
+647 QLTYLSFT
-655 APRMDDAAF
+655 APRMDEEAF

-669 RTKASFANQEANPMT
+669 RTKASLANQEANPMT
-684 ALTDTLQKEL
+684 ALTDTLQMEM
-694 YGNHPMAGRI
+694 YGDHPLAGRV
-704 KSEMIDQIDY
+704 KAEMIDQLDY

-737 NIKLEEAKPLIETY
+737 NINLEEAKPLIETY
-751 LGGLPTINRKENF
+751 LGGLPTINRKENYQ
-764 KDIEMDIRKG
+764 DIQLNIRKG
-774 THKNVFKK
+774 THKNLFEK

-789 TVISVISGHCDFT
+789 TVLNIISGNCEYNL
-802 PKNNLLMSMLS
+802 KNDLLMTMLS
-813 QIMNMVY
+813 QTMSMVY
-820 IETIREKEG
+820 LETVREKEG
-829 ASYGVSAMGQM
+829 ASYGVSAFGQLSRGI
-840 NCYPK
+840 K
-845 PEANFQIYFD
+845 DEALFQIYFD

-871 LQKVGQEGPNPE
+871 LQKVAQEGPRPE

-890 FMLKKHL
+890 FLLKKYI
-897 ENVKENGYWLNLLN
+897 EDAKENSYWLGQLN
-911 EYYFSNID
+911 NYYWYKTD

-925 KLVNEMTAEDV
+925 KLVNDLTVEDV

-948 IIEVTMTAKEAK
+948 IIEITMTAKEAK

>member
-1 MVDFLSTI
+1 
-9 WFNMTNTPNNFSM
+9 MT
-22 IRIGK
+22 GK
-27 ITAFFTLLCM
+27 FKRLFTTLLVLGSVVI
-37 ALVSMAQQ
+37 ASAQQQ
-45 PQMPSIPTDPNVRI
+45 PQMPPIPTDPNVRI
-59 GKLDNGLTYYIRHN
+59 GKLENGLTYYIRHN

-121 NWLESIGV
+121 NWLETIGV
-129 KFGENLNAYTSIDE
+129 RFGENLNAYTSIDE
-143 TVYNIDNVPV
+143 TVYNINNVPV

-174 LAEKEIDNER
+174 LAEAEIDNER

-213 KYCHR
+213 KYGHR

-232 QALRDYYEKW
+232 QALRDYYETW

-260 VEAKIKEIFSPIKMP
+260 VEAKIKELFSPIQMP
-275 ANAAE
+275 ANAPE
-280 RVYEQ
+280 RKYEQ

-300 EQPTTMIY
+300 EQPSTIIY

-319 AKGNMGYLVQNYMF
+319 AKGNIGYLVQNYMF
-333 SMIESMLNARLEELR
+333 SMISSMMHARLEELR
-348 QSANPPFIAAAA
+348 QSANPPFIQAASGD
-360 EESDF
+360 SDF
-365 LLAKTTKAFAGLA
+365 LLAKTTEAFVGMAV
-378 ISKEDGI
+378 SKDDGI
-385 PTAISTLVR
+385 PTALSTLVR

-403 FTSSEYARA
+403 FTASEYARA
-412 KADYLRALE
+412 KADYLLMLE
-421 SAYNERDKMKNDE
+421 SAYKERDKMKNNQ
-434 YVQEYVNHFLNN
+434 YVQEYIRHFIDN
-446 EPIPGIEAEYAIMN
+446 EPIPGIETEYALMN
-460 QLVPNIPIEAIN
+460 QLAPNIPVEAIN

-477 LLKDEN
+477 LIKDEN
-483 IVINVFGPDKEAMV
+483 IVINIFGPDKEGMV
-497 YPTEAEILK
+497 YPTEAEILD
-506 ILQDTKA
+506 ILNKTKA
-513 EEITAYEDNV
+513 EEITAYVDKV
-523 SDEPLMKEVPKA
+523 SDEPLMKEAPKA

-554 NGVRVVIKNTDFKA
+554 NGVRVVLKTTDFKA
-568 DEIRMTAFS
+568 DEIRMRAFS
-577 PGGNSVFGTNEPL
+577 PGGTSVFGTKEAL
-590 QVKMLNSVAG
+590 QLKMLNSVAG

-619 KVSISASINGLT
+619 KATIGASVSGLS
-631 ERVSGSCSP
+631 EGLNGSCSP
-640 KDLETLM
+640 KDLETLL
-647 QLVYLTFT
+647 QLTYLSFT
-655 APRMDDAAF
+655 APRMDEEAF

-669 RTKASFANQEANPMT
+669 RTKASLANQEANPMT
-684 ALTDTLQKEL
+684 ALTDTLQMEM
-694 YGNHPMAGRI
+694 YGDHPLAGRV
-704 KSEMIDQIDY
+704 KAEMIDQLDY

-737 NIKLEEAKPLIETY
+737 NINLEEAKPLIETY
-751 LGGLPTINRKENF
+751 LGGLPTINRKENYQ
-764 KDIEMDIRKG
+764 DIQLNIRKG
-774 THKNVFKK
+774 THKNLFEK

-789 TVISVISGHCDFT
+789 TVLNIISGNCEYNL
-802 PKNNLLMSMLS
+802 KNDLLMTMLS
-813 QIMNMVY
+813 QTMSMVY
-820 IETIREKEG
+820 LETVREKEG
-829 ASYGVSAMGQM
+829 ASYGVSAFGQLSRGI
-840 NCYPK
+840 K
-845 PEANFQIYFD
+845 DEALFQIYFD

-871 LQKVGQEGPNPE
+871 LQKVAQEGPRPE

-890 FMLKKHL
+890 FLLKKYI
-897 ENVKENGYWLNLLN
+897 EDAKENSYWLGQLN
-911 EYYFSNID
+911 NYYWYKTD

-925 KLVNEMTAEDV
+925 KLVNDLTVEDV

-948 IIEVTMTAKEAK
+948 IIEITMTAKEAK

>member
-1 MVDFLSTI
+1 
-9 WFNMTNTPNNFSM
+9 MTSFTKRLF
-22 IRIGK
+22 
-27 ITAFFTLLCM
+27 TALLIVGS
-37 ALVSMAQQ
+37 AILASAQQQ
-45 PQMPSIPTDPNVRI
+45 PQMPPIPTDPNVRI
-59 GKLDNGLTYYIRHN
+59 GKLENGLTYYIRHN
-73 ELPEDRADFYIA
+73 ELPEKRADFYIA

-121 NWLESIGV
+121 NWLETIGV
-129 KFGENLNAYTSIDE
+129 KFGQNLNAYTSIDE
-143 TVYNIDNVPV
+143 TVYNINNVPV

-174 LAEKEIDNER
+174 LDPKEIDNER

-213 KYCHR
+213 KYGHR
-218 LPIGTIE
+218 LPIGIIE

-232 QALRDYYEKW
+232 QALRDYYETW

-247 QGIVVVGDIDVDK
+247 QGIVVVGDVDVDK
-260 VEAKIKEIFSPIKMP
+260 VEAKIKELFSPIEMP
-275 ANAAE
+275 ANAPE
-280 RVYEQ
+280 RKYEP

-300 EQPTTMIY
+300 EQPSTMIY

-319 AKGNMGYLVQNYMF
+319 AKGNIGYLVQGYMF
-333 SMIESMLNARLEELR
+333 HMISSMMHARLEELR
-348 QSANPPFIAAAA
+348 QGANPPFIQAASGD
-360 EESDF
+360 SDF
-365 LLAKTTKAFAGLA
+365 LLAKTTEAFVGMAV
-378 ISKEDGI
+378 SKDDGI
-385 PTAISTLVR
+385 PTALAALVR

-403 FTSSEYARA
+403 FTASEYARA
-412 KADYLRALE
+412 KADYLRGLE
-421 SAYNERDKMKNDE
+421 SAYNERDKMKNNE
-434 YVQEYVNHFLNN
+434 YVQEYVRHFIDN
-446 EPIPGIEAEYAIMN
+446 EPIPGIETEYALMN
-460 QLVPNIPIEAIN
+460 QLAPNIPVEAIN

-477 LLKDEN
+477 IIKDEN
-483 IVINVFGPDKEAMV
+483 IVINIFGPNKEGMV
-497 YPTEAEILK
+497 YPTEAEILD
-506 ILQDTKA
+506 ILKNTKA
-513 EEITAYEDNV
+513 EEITAYVDKV
-523 SDEPLMKEVPKA
+523 SDEPLMKETPKA

-568 DEIRMTAFS
+568 DEIRMRAFS
-577 PGGNSVFGTNEPL
+577 PGGTSVFGTKEAL
-590 QVKMLNSVAG
+590 QLKMLNSVAG

-619 KVSISASINGLT
+619 KASISASVSDLSEGL
-631 ERVSGSCSP
+631 SGSCSP
-640 KDLETLM
+640 KDLETML
-647 QLVYLTFT
+647 QLAYLSFT

-669 RTKASFANQEANPMT
+669 RTKAALANQEANPMM
-684 ALTDTLQKEL
+684 ALTDTLQREM
-694 YGNHPMAGRI
+694 YGNHPMAGRV
-704 KSEMIDQIDY
+704 KAEMIDQINY

-737 NIKLEEAKPLIETY
+737 NINLEEAKPLIETY

-764 KDIEMDIRKG
+764 KDIQLDIRKG
-774 THKNVFKK
+774 ARKNLFEKK
-782 QMETPKA
+782 METPKS
-789 TVISVISGHCDFT
+789 TVLNTISGNCEYNL
-802 PKNNLLMSMLS
+802 KNNLLMTMLS
-813 QIMNMVY
+813 QTMSMVY
-820 IETIREKEG
+820 LETIREKEG
-829 ASYGVSAMGQM
+829 ASYGVSAFGQLSRGT
-840 NCYPK
+840 K
-845 PEANFQIYFD
+845 DEAFFQIYFD

-862 KMEQIVMSE
+862 KMEQIVMAE
-871 LQKVGQEGPNPE
+871 LQKVAQVGPNPE

-890 FMLKKHL
+890 FLLKQHT
-897 ENVKENGYWLNLLN
+897 EQVKENGYWLGQLN
-911 EYYFSNID
+911 NFYWYNVD
-919 MNTNYE
+919 MNTDYE
-925 KLVNEMTAEDV
+925 KLVNELTVEDV

-948 IIEVTMTAKEAK
+948 IIEVTMTAEGTK

>member
-1 MVDFLSTI
+1 
-9 WFNMTNTPNNFSM
+9 MT
-22 IRIGK
+22 GK
-27 ITAFFTLLCM
+27 LKRLFTTLLVLGSVVI
-37 ALVSMAQQ
+37 ASAQQQ
-45 PQMPSIPTDPNVRI
+45 PQMPPIPTDPNVRI
-59 GKLDNGLTYYIRHN
+59 GKLENGLTYYIRHN

-121 NWLESIGV
+121 NWLETIGV
-129 KFGENLNAYTSIDE
+129 RFGENLNAYTSIDE
-143 TVYNIDNVPV
+143 TVYNINNVPV

-174 LAEKEIDNER
+174 LAEAEIDNER

-213 KYCHR
+213 KYGHR

-232 QALRDYYEKW
+232 QALRDYYETW

-247 QGIVVVGDIDVDK
+247 QGIVVVGDIDVNK
-260 VEAKIKEIFSPIKMP
+260 VEAKIKELFSPIQMP
-275 ANAAE
+275 ANAPE
-280 RVYEQ
+280 RKYEQ

-300 EQPTTMIY
+300 EQPSTIIY

-319 AKGNMGYLVQNYMF
+319 AKGNIGYLVQNYMF
-333 SMIESMLNARLEELR
+333 SMISSMMHARLEELR
-348 QSANPPFIAAAA
+348 QSANPPFIQAASGD
-360 EESDF
+360 SDF
-365 LLAKTTKAFAGLA
+365 LLAKTTEAFVGMAV
-378 ISKEDGI
+378 SKDDGI
-385 PTAISTLVR
+385 PTALSTLVR

-403 FTSSEYARA
+403 FTASEYARA
-412 KADYLRALE
+412 KADYLLMLE
-421 SAYNERDKMKNDE
+421 SAYKERDKMKNNQ
-434 YVQEYVNHFLNN
+434 YVQEYIRHFIDN
-446 EPIPGIEAEYAIMN
+446 EPIPGIETEYALMN
-460 QLVPNIPIEAIN
+460 QLAPNIPVEAIN

-477 LLKDEN
+477 LIKDEN
-483 IVINVFGPDKEAMV
+483 IVINIFGPDKEGMV
-497 YPTEAEILK
+497 YPTEAEILD
-506 ILQDTKA
+506 ILNKTKA
-513 EEITAYEDNV
+513 EEITAYVDKV
-523 SDEPLMKEVPKA
+523 SDEPLMKEAPKA

-554 NGVRVVIKNTDFKA
+554 NGVRVVLKTTDFKA
-568 DEIRMTAFS
+568 DEIRMRAFS
-577 PGGNSVFGTNEPL
+577 PGGTSVFGTKEAL
-590 QVKMLNSVAG
+590 QLKMLNSVAG

-619 KVSISASINGLT
+619 KATIGASVSGLS
-631 ERVSGSCSP
+631 EGLNGSCSP
-640 KDLETLM
+640 KDLETLL
-647 QLVYLTFT
+647 QLAYLSFT
-655 APRMDDAAF
+655 APRMDEEAF

-669 RTKASFANQEANPMT
+669 RTKASLANQEANPMT
-684 ALTDTLQKEL
+684 ALTDTLQMEM
-694 YGNHPMAGRI
+694 YGDHPLAGRV
-704 KSEMIDQIDY
+704 KAEMIDQLDY

-737 NIKLEEAKPLIETY
+737 NINLEEAKPLIETY
-751 LGGLPTINRKENF
+751 LGGLPTINRKENYQ
-764 KDIEMDIRKG
+764 DIQLNIRKG
-774 THKNVFKK
+774 THKNLFEK

-789 TVISVISGHCDFT
+789 TVLNIISGNCEYNL
-802 PKNNLLMSMLS
+802 KNDLLMTMLS
-813 QIMNMVY
+813 QTMSMVY
-820 IETIREKEG
+820 LETVREKEG
-829 ASYGVSAMGQM
+829 ASYGVSAFGQLSRGI
-840 NCYPK
+840 K
-845 PEANFQIYFD
+845 DEALFQIYFD

-871 LQKVGQEGPNPE
+871 LQKVAQEGPRPE

-890 FMLKKHL
+890 FLLKKHI
-897 ENVKENGYWLNLLN
+897 EDAKENSYWLGQLN
-911 EYYFSNID
+911 NYYWYKTD
-919 MNTNYE
+919 MNTDYE
-925 KLVNEMTAEDV
+925 KLVNDLTAEDV

-948 IIEVTMTAKEAK
+948 IIEITMTAKEAK

>member
-1 MVDFLSTI
+1 
-9 WFNMTNTPNNFSM
+9 MTNFM
-22 IRIGK
+22 KRLF
-27 ITAFFTLLCM
+27 TAFLILGSVVL
-37 ALVSMAQQ
+37 ASAQQQ
-45 PQMPSIPTDPNVRI
+45 PQMPPIPTDPNVRI
-59 GKLDNGLTYYIRHN
+59 GKLENGLTYYIRHN
-73 ELPEDRADFYIA
+73 ELPENRADFYIA

-106 MCFNGTTNFPGKGII
+106 MCFNGTTHFPGKGII
-121 NWLESIGV
+121 NWLETIGV
-129 KFGENLNAYTSIDE
+129 RFGENLNAYTSIDE

-158 VDSCLLIL
+158 IDSCLLIL

-174 LAEKEIDNER
+174 LDPKEIDNER

-204 ALPKAFEGS
+204 AFPKVFEGS
-213 KYCHR
+213 KYGHR

-232 QALRDYYEKW
+232 QALRDYYEAW

-247 QGIVVVGDIDVDK
+247 QGIVVVGDIDIDK
-260 VEAKIKEIFSPIKMP
+260 VEAKIKEIFSPIQMP
-275 ANAAE
+275 ANAPE
-280 RVYEQ
+280 RKYEQ
-285 VPDNKEPIITIAKDK
+285 IPDNKEPIITIAKDK
-300 EQPTTMIY
+300 EQPNTMIY
-308 IWHKHPATPNE
+308 LMHKRQAIPNE
-319 AKGNMGYLVQNYMF
+319 VKGNMAYLMQNYLL
-333 SMIESMLNARLEELR
+333 SMVSQMLNARLEELR
-348 QSANPPFIAAAA
+348 QNANPPFIYGT
-360 EESDF
+360 SNDGDF
-365 LLAKTTKAFAGLA
+365 IFAKTAKAFSGIA

-385 PTAISTLVR
+385 PTALSSLVR

-403 FTSSEYARA
+403 FTASEYARA
-412 KADYLRALE
+412 KADYLLMLE
-421 SAYNERDKMKNDE
+421 SAYKERDKMKNNQ
-434 YVQEYVNHFLNN
+434 YVQEYVRHFIDN
-446 EPIPGIEAEYAIMN
+446 EPIPGIELEYTLMN
-460 QLVPNIPIEAIN
+460 QLAPNIPIEAIN

-477 LLKDEN
+477 LIKDEN
-483 IVINVFGPDKEAMV
+483 TVIMIFGPDKEGMV
-497 YPTEAEILK
+497 YPTEEEILK
-506 ILQDTKA
+506 VLKDTKA
-513 EEITAYEDNV
+513 EDITAYVDKV
-523 SDEPLMKEVPKA
+523 SDEPLMKETPKA
-535 GKIVKTEEGPFGS
+535 GKIVKTEKGPYGS
-548 TALTLS
+548 TVLTLS

-568 DEIRMTAFS
+568 DEIRMRAFS
-577 PGGNSVFGTNEPL
+577 PGGTSVFGTKEAL
-590 QVKMLNSVAG
+590 QLKMLNSVAG

-619 KVSISASINGLT
+619 KASISASVNGLS
-631 ERVSGSCSP
+631 EGLNGSCSP
-640 KDLETLM
+640 KDLETLL
-647 QLVYLTFT
+647 QLAYLSFT

-669 RTKASFANQEANPMT
+669 RTKASLANQEANPMI
-684 ALTDTLQKEL
+684 ALTDTLQKEM

-704 KSEMIDQIDY
+704 KAEMIDQLDY

-737 NIKLEEAKPLIETY
+737 NINVEEAKPLIETY
-751 LGGLPTINRKENF
+751 LGGLPTINRKENYQ
-764 KDIEMDIRKG
+764 DIKMDIRKG
-774 THKNVFKK
+774 THKNLFEK

-789 TVISVISGHCDFT
+789 TVLNIISGNCEFNL
-802 PKNNLLMSMLS
+802 KNNLLMTMLS
-813 QIMNMVY
+813 QTMSMVY
-820 IETIREKEG
+820 LETVREKEG
-829 ASYGVSAMGQM
+829 ASYGVSAAGQLSRGT
-840 NCYPK
+840 K
-845 PEANFQIYFD
+845 DEALFQIYFD

-871 LQKVGQEGPNPE
+871 LQKVAQEGPRPE

-890 FMLKKHL
+890 FLLKKHI
-897 ENVKENGYWLNLLN
+897 ENAKENGYWLGQLN
-911 EYYFSNID
+911 NYYWYNTD

-925 KLVNEMTAEDV
+925 KLVNDLTVEDV

>member
-1 MVDFLSTI
+1 
-9 WFNMTNTPNNFSM
+9 MT
-22 IRIGK
+22 GK
-27 ITAFFTLLCM
+27 LKRLFTTLLVLGSVVI
-37 ALVSMAQQ
+37 ASAQQQ
-45 PQMPSIPTDPNVRI
+45 PQMPPIPTDPNVRI
-59 GKLDNGLTYYIRHN
+59 GKLENGLTYYIRHN
-73 ELPEDRADFYIA
+73 ELPEERADFYIA

-121 NWLESIGV
+121 NWLETIGV
-129 KFGENLNAYTSIDE
+129 RFGENLNAYTSIDE
-143 TVYNIDNVPV
+143 TVYNINNVPV

-174 LAEKEIDNER
+174 LAEAEIDNER

-213 KYCHR
+213 KYGHR

-232 QALRDYYEKW
+232 QALRDYYETW

-260 VEAKIKEIFSPIKMP
+260 VEAKIKELFSPIQMP
-275 ANAAE
+275 ANAPE
-280 RVYEQ
+280 RKYEQ

-300 EQPTTMIY
+300 EQPSTIIY

-319 AKGNMGYLVQNYMF
+319 AKGNIGYLVQNYMF
-333 SMIESMLNARLEELR
+333 SMISSMMHARLEELR
-348 QSANPPFIAAAA
+348 QSANPPFIQAASGD
-360 EESDF
+360 SDF
-365 LLAKTTKAFAGLA
+365 LLAKTTEAFVGMAV
-378 ISKEDGI
+378 SKDDGI
-385 PTAISTLVR
+385 PTALSTLVR

-403 FTSSEYARA
+403 FTASEYARA
-412 KADYLRALE
+412 KADYLLMLE
-421 SAYNERDKMKNDE
+421 SAYKERDKMKNNQ
-434 YVQEYVNHFLNN
+434 YVQEYVRHFIDN
-446 EPIPGIEAEYAIMN
+446 EPIPGIEMEYTIMN
-460 QLVPNIPIEAIN
+460 QLAPNIPVEAIN

-477 LLKDEN
+477 LIKDEN
-483 IVINVFGPDKEAMV
+483 IVINIFGPDKEGMV
-497 YPTEAEILK
+497 YPTEAEILD
-506 ILQDTKA
+506 ILNKTKA
-513 EEITAYEDNV
+513 EEITAYVDKV
-523 SDEPLMKEVPKA
+523 SDEPLMKEAPKA

-554 NGVRVVIKNTDFKA
+554 NGVRVVLKTTDFKA
-568 DEIRMTAFS
+568 DEIRMRAFS
-577 PGGNSVFGTNEPL
+577 PGGTSVFGTKEAL
-590 QVKMLNSVAG
+590 QLKMLNSVAG

-619 KVSISASINGLT
+619 KATIGATVSGLS
-631 ERVSGSCSP
+631 EGLNGSCSP
-640 KDLETLM
+640 KDLETLL
-647 QLVYLTFT
+647 QLAYLSFT
-655 APRMDDAAF
+655 APRMDEEAF

-669 RTKASFANQEANPMT
+669 RTKASLANQEANPMT
-684 ALTDTLQKEL
+684 ALTDTLQMEM
-694 YGNHPMAGRI
+694 YGDHPLAGRV
-704 KSEMIDQIDY
+704 KAEMIDQLDY

-737 NIKLEEAKPLIETY
+737 NINLEEAKPLIETY
-751 LGGLPTINRKENF
+751 LGGLPTINRKENYQ
-764 KDIEMDIRKG
+764 DIQLNIRKG
-774 THKNVFKK
+774 THKNLFEK

-789 TVISVISGHCDFT
+789 TVLNIISGNCEYNL
-802 PKNNLLMSMLS
+802 KNDLLMTMLS
-813 QIMNMVY
+813 QTMSMVY
-820 IETIREKEG
+820 LETVREKEG
-829 ASYGVSAMGQM
+829 ASYGVSAFGQLSRGI
-840 NCYPK
+840 K
-845 PEANFQIYFD
+845 DEALFQIYFD

-871 LQKVGQEGPNPE
+871 LQKVAQEGPRPE

-890 FMLKKHL
+890 FLLKKHI
-897 ENVKENGYWLNLLN
+897 EDAKENSYWLGQLN
-911 EYYFSNID
+911 NYYWYKTD
-919 MNTNYE
+919 MNTDYG
-925 KLVNEMTAEDV
+925 KLVNDLTAEDV

-948 IIEVTMTAKEAK
+948 IIEITMTAKEAK

>member
-1 MVDFLSTI
+1 M
-9 WFNMTNTPNNFSM
+9 
-22 IRIGK
+22 IGK
-27 ITAFFTLLCM
+27 LKRLFTTLLVLGSVVI
-37 ALVSMAQQ
+37 ASAQQQ
-45 PQMPSIPTDPNVRI
+45 PQMPPIPTDPNVRI
-59 GKLDNGLTYYIRHN
+59 GKLENGLTYYIRHN

-121 NWLESIGV
+121 NWLETIGV
-129 KFGENLNAYTSIDE
+129 RFGENLNAYTSIDE
-143 TVYNIDNVPV
+143 TVYNINNVPV

-174 LAEKEIDNER
+174 LAEAEIDNER

-213 KYCHR
+213 KYGHR

-232 QALRDYYEKW
+232 QALRDYYETW

-260 VEAKIKEIFSPIKMP
+260 VEAKIKELFSPIQMP
-275 ANAAE
+275 ANAPE
-280 RVYEQ
+280 RKYEQ

-300 EQPTTMIY
+300 EQPSTIIY

-319 AKGNMGYLVQNYMF
+319 AKGNIGYLVQNYMF
-333 SMIESMLNARLEELR
+333 SMISSMMHARLEELR
-348 QSANPPFIAAAA
+348 QSANPPFIQAASGD
-360 EESDF
+360 SDF
-365 LLAKTTKAFAGLA
+365 LLAKTTEAFVGMAV
-378 ISKEDGI
+378 SKDDGI
-385 PTAISTLVR
+385 PTALSTLVR

-403 FTSSEYARA
+403 FTASEYARA
-412 KADYLRALE
+412 KADYLLMLE
-421 SAYNERDKMKNDE
+421 SAYKERDKMKNNQ
-434 YVQEYVNHFLNN
+434 YVQEYIRHFIDN
-446 EPIPGIEAEYAIMN
+446 EPIPGIETEYALMN
-460 QLVPNIPIEAIN
+460 QLAPNIPVEAIN

-477 LLKDEN
+477 LIKDEN
-483 IVINVFGPDKEAMV
+483 IVINIFGPDKEGMV
-497 YPTEAEILK
+497 YPTEAEILD
-506 ILQDTKA
+506 ILNKTKA
-513 EEITAYEDNV
+513 EEITAYVDKV
-523 SDEPLMKEVPKA
+523 SDEPLMKEAPKA

-554 NGVRVVIKNTDFKA
+554 NGVRVVLKTTDFKA
-568 DEIRMTAFS
+568 DEIRMRAFS
-577 PGGNSVFGTNEPL
+577 PGGTSVFGTKEAL
-590 QVKMLNSVAG
+590 QLKMLNSVAG

-619 KVSISASINGLT
+619 KATIGASVSGLS
-631 ERVSGSCSP
+631 EGLNGSCSP
-640 KDLETLM
+640 KDLETLL
-647 QLVYLTFT
+647 QLTYLSFT
-655 APRMDDAAF
+655 APRMDEEAF

-669 RTKASFANQEANPMT
+669 RTKASLANQEANPMT
-684 ALTDTLQKEL
+684 ALTDTLQMEM
-694 YGNHPMAGRI
+694 YGDHPLAGRV
-704 KSEMIDQIDY
+704 KAEMIDQLDY

-737 NIKLEEAKPLIETY
+737 NINLEEAKPLIETY
-751 LGGLPTINRKENF
+751 LGGLPTINRKENYQ
-764 KDIEMDIRKG
+764 DIQLNIRKG
-774 THKNVFKK
+774 THKNLFEK

-789 TVISVISGHCDFT
+789 TVLNIISGNCEYNL
-802 PKNNLLMSMLS
+802 KNDLLMTMLS
-813 QIMNMVY
+813 QTMSMVY
-820 IETIREKEG
+820 LETVREKEG
-829 ASYGVSAMGQM
+829 ASYGVSAFGQLSRGI
-840 NCYPK
+840 K
-845 PEANFQIYFD
+845 DEALFQIYFD

-871 LQKVGQEGPNPE
+871 LQKVAQEGPRPE

-890 FMLKKHL
+890 FLLKKHI
-897 ENVKENGYWLNLLN
+897 EDAKENSYWLGQLN
-911 EYYFSNID
+911 NYYWYKTD
-919 MNTNYE
+919 MNTDYE
-925 KLVNEMTAEDV
+925 KLVNDLTAEDV

-948 IIEVTMTAKEAK
+948 IIEITMTAKEAK

>member
-1 MVDFLSTI
+1 
-9 WFNMTNTPNNFSM
+9 MTNFM
-22 IRIGK
+22 KRL
-27 ITAFFTLLCM
+27 FTTF
-37 ALVSMAQQ
+37 LVVGSVVLASAQQQ
-45 PQMPSIPTDPNVRI
+45 PQLPPIPIDPNVRI

-73 ELPEDRADFYIA
+73 ELPEKRADFYIA

-121 NWLESIGV
+121 NWLETIGV
-129 KFGENLNAYTSIDE
+129 RFGENLNAYTSIDE
-143 TVYNIDNVPV
+143 TVYNINNVPV
-153 IRDGI
+153 TRDGI

-166 HDWANDLT
+166 HDWANELT
-174 LAEKEIDNER
+174 LDPKEIDNER

-213 KYCHR
+213 KYGHR

-232 QALRDYYEKW
+232 QALRAYYEKW

-260 VEAKIKEIFSPIKMP
+260 VEAKIKEIFSPIEMP

-319 AKGNMGYLVQNYMF
+319 AKGQLSYLVQNYML
-333 SMIESMLNARLEELR
+333 SMIESMLKARLEELR
-348 QSANPPFIAAAA
+348 QGANPPFINAG
-360 EESDF
+360 SGNNDF
-365 LLAKTTKAFAGLA
+365 LLAKTVEAFACIA
-378 ISKEDGI
+378 ISKDDGI
-385 PTAISTLVR
+385 PTALATLIR

-403 FTSSEYARA
+403 FTASEYARA
-412 KADYLRALE
+412 KADYLRGLE
-421 SAYNERDKMKNDE
+421 SAYNERDKMKNNQ
-434 YVQEYVNHFLNN
+434 YVQEYVRHFIDN
-446 EPIPGIEAEYAIMN
+446 EPIPGIETEYALMN
-460 QLVPNIPIEAIN
+460 RLAPNIPVEAIN

-477 LLKDEN
+477 LIKDEN
-483 IVINVFGPDKEAMV
+483 IVINIFGPDKEGMV
-497 YPTEAEILK
+497 YPTEAEILD
-506 ILQDTKA
+506 ILNKTKA
-513 EEITAYEDNV
+513 EEITAYVDKV
-523 SDEPLMKEVPKA
+523 SDEPLMKETPKA

-554 NGVRVVIKNTDFKA
+554 NGVRVVVKNTDFKA
-568 DEIRMTAFS
+568 DEIRMRAFS
-577 PGGNSVFGTNEPL
+577 PGGTSVFGTKEAL
-590 QVKMLNSVAG
+590 QIKMLNAVAG

-619 KVSISASINGLT
+619 KASINASVSDLSEGLN
-631 ERVSGSCSP
+631 GSCSP
-640 KDLETLM
+640 KDLETML
-647 QLVYLTFT
+647 QLVYLSFT
-655 APRMDDAAF
+655 APRMDNDAF

-669 RTKASFANQEANPMT
+669 RTKAALANQEADPSM
-684 ALTDTLQKEL
+684 ALTDTLQREM
-694 YGNHPMAGRI
+694 YGNHPMAGRV
-704 KSEMIDQIDY
+704 KADMIDQTDY

-737 NIKLEEAKPLIETY
+737 NINLEEAKPLIETY
-751 LGGLPTINRKENF
+751 LGGLPTINRKENYQ
-764 KDIEMDIRKG
+764 DIKLDIQKG
-774 THKNVFKK
+774 TRKNLFEK

-789 TVISVISGHCDFT
+789 TVISIISGDCEYNL
-802 PKNNLLMSMLS
+802 KNNLLMTMLS
-813 QIMNMVY
+813 QTMSMVY
-820 IETIREKEG
+820 LETVREKEG
-829 ASYGVSAMGQM
+829 ASYGVSAYGQLSRGT
-840 NCYPK
+840 K
-845 PEANFQIYFD
+845 DEAFFQIYFD

-862 KMEQIVMSE
+862 KMEQIVMTE
-871 LQKVGQEGPNPE
+871 LQKVANEGPRPE

-890 FMLKKHL
+890 FLLKKHI
-897 ENVKENGYWLNLLN
+897 ENVKENSYWLGQLN
-911 EYYFSNID
+911 NYYWYNTD

-925 KLVNEMTAEDV
+925 QLVNELTVEDV

>member
-1 MVDFLSTI
+1 
-9 WFNMTNTPNNFSM
+9 MTNLLKRLF
-22 IRIGK
+22 
-27 ITAFFTLLCM
+27 TALLVMGSVVM
-37 ALVSMAQQ
+37 ASAQQQ
-45 PQMPSIPTDPNVRI
+45 PQMPPIPTDPNVRI
-59 GKLDNGLTYYIRHN
+59 GKLENGLTYYIRHN

-121 NWLESIGV
+121 NWLETIGV
-129 KFGENLNAYTSIDE
+129 RFGENLNAYTSIDE
-143 TVYNIDNVPV
+143 TVYNINNVPV
-153 IRDGI
+153 MRDGI

-174 LAEKEIDNER
+174 LAEAEIDNER

-213 KYCHR
+213 KYGHR

-247 QGIVVVGDIDVDK
+247 QGIIIVGDVDVDK
-260 VEAKIKEIFSPIKMP
+260 VEAKIKEIFSPIEMP

-300 EQPTTMIY
+300 EQPSTMIY
-308 IWHKHPATPNE
+308 IWHKHPATPKE
-319 AKGNMGYLVQNYMF
+319 VKGQMGYLVQNYLF

-348 QSANPPFIAAAA
+348 QSANPPFIMAAA
-360 EESDF
+360 EDTDF
-365 LLAKTTKAFAGLA
+365 LLAKTTQAFAGIA
-378 ISKEDGI
+378 VSKENGI
-385 PTAISTLVR
+385 PTAISALVR
-394 EIERARKFG
+394 EIERARKHG
-403 FTSSEYARA
+403 FTASEYARA
-412 KADYLRALE
+412 KAEYLRMLE
-421 SAYNERDKMKNDE
+421 SAYNERDKMKNNQ
-434 YVQEYVNHFLNN
+434 YVQEYIRHFIDN
-446 EPIPGIEAEYAIMN
+446 EPIPGIEMEYTIMN
-460 QLVPNIPIEAIN
+460 QLAPNIPVEAIN
-472 SILPQ
+472 SVLPQ
-477 LLKDEN
+477 LIKDEN
-483 IVINVFGPDKEAMV
+483 IVINIFGPDKEGMV
-497 YPTEAEILK
+497 YPTEAEILD
-506 ILQDTKA
+506 ILKKTKA
-513 EEITAYEDNV
+513 EEITAYVDKV
-523 SDEPLMKEVPKA
+523 SDEPLMKEAPKA

-554 NGVRVVIKNTDFKA
+554 NGVRVVVKNTDFKA
-568 DEIRMTAFS
+568 DEIRMRAFS
-577 PGGNSVFGTNEPL
+577 PGGTSVFGTKEAL
-590 QVKMLNSVAG
+590 QIKMLNSVAG

-619 KVSISASINGLT
+619 KASVNASVSDLSEGL
-631 ERVSGSCSP
+631 SGSCSP
-640 KDLETLM
+640 KDLETML
-647 QLVYLTFT
+647 QLVYLSFT
-655 APRMDDAAF
+655 APRMDNDAF

-669 RTKASFANQEANPMT
+669 RTKAALANQEADPSM
-684 ALTDTLQKEL
+684 ALTDTLQREM

-704 KSEMIDQIDY
+704 KADMIDQTDY

-737 NIKLEEAKPLIETY
+737 NINLEEAKPLIETY
-751 LGGLPTINRKENF
+751 LGGLPTINRKESYQ
-764 KDIEMDIRKG
+764 DIKLDIQKG
-774 THKNVFKK
+774 TRKNLFEK

-789 TVISVISGHCDFT
+789 TVISIITGDCEYNL
-802 PKNNLLMSMLS
+802 KNNLLMTMLS
-813 QIMNMVY
+813 QTMSMVY
-820 IETIREKEG
+820 LETVREKEG
-829 ASYGVSAMGQM
+829 ASYGVSAYGQLSRGI
-840 NCYPK
+840 K
-845 PEANFQIYFD
+845 DEAFFQIYFD

-862 KMEQIVMSE
+862 KMEQIVMTE
-871 LQKVGQEGPNPE
+871 LQKVAQDGPRPE

-890 FMLKKHL
+890 FLLKKHI
-897 ENVKENGYWLNLLN
+897 EDAKENGYWLGQLN
-911 EYYFSNID
+911 NYYWYNTD

-925 KLVNEMTAEDV
+925 KLVNELTVEDV

-948 IIEVTMTAKEAK
+948 IIEVTMTAEGTK

>member
-1 MVDFLSTI
+1 
-9 WFNMTNTPNNFSM
+9 MT
-22 IRIGK
+22 GK
-27 ITAFFTLLCM
+27 LKRLFTTLLVLGSVVI
-37 ALVSMAQQ
+37 ASAQQQ
-45 PQMPSIPTDPNVRI
+45 PQMPPIPTDPNVRI
-59 GKLDNGLTYYIRHN
+59 GKLENGLTYYIRHN
-73 ELPEDRADFYIA
+73 ELPENRADFYIA

-121 NWLESIGV
+121 NWLETIGV
-129 KFGENLNAYTSIDE
+129 RFGENLNAYTSIDE
-143 TVYNIDNVPV
+143 TVYNINNVPV
-153 IRDGI
+153 MRDGI

-174 LAEKEIDNER
+174 LDPKEIDNER

-213 KYCHR
+213 KYGHR

-260 VEAKIKEIFSPIKMP
+260 VEAKIKEIFSPIEMP
-275 ANAAE
+275 ANPAE
-280 RVYEQ
+280 RVYEA

-300 EQPTTMIY
+300 EQPMTMIY

-319 AKGNMGYLVQNYMF
+319 AKSNMGYLVQNYLF
-333 SMIESMLNARLEELR
+333 SMIESMLNARLEELK
-348 QSANPPFIAAAA
+348 QSAEPPFIDAGAQNT
-360 EESDF
+360 DF
-365 LLAKTTKAFAGLA
+365 LLAKTVEAFAGIA

-385 PTAISTLVR
+385 PTALAAIIR

-403 FTSSEYARA
+403 FTASEYARA
-412 KADYLRALE
+412 KAEYLRMLE
-421 SAYNERDKMKNDE
+421 SAYNERDKMKNNQ
-434 YVQEYVNHFLNN
+434 YVQEYVRHFIDN
-446 EPIPGIEAEYAIMN
+446 EPIPGIETEYALMN
-460 QLVPNIPIEAIN
+460 QLAPNIPVEAIN

-477 LLKDEN
+477 LIKDEN
-483 IVINVFGPDKEAMV
+483 IVINIFGPDKEGMV
-497 YPTEAEILK
+497 YPTEAEILD
-506 ILQDTKA
+506 ILNKTKA
-513 EEITAYEDNV
+513 EEITAYVDKV
-523 SDEPLMKEVPKA
+523 SDEPLMKEAPKA

-554 NGVRVVIKNTDFKA
+554 NGVRVVLKTTDFKA
-568 DEIRMTAFS
+568 DEIRMRAFS
-577 PGGNSVFGTNEPL
+577 PGGTSVFGTKEAL
-590 QVKMLNSVAG
+590 QLKMLNSVAG

-619 KVSISASINGLT
+619 KATIGATISGLS
-631 ERVSGSCSP
+631 EGLNGSCSP
-640 KDLETLM
+640 KDLETLL
-647 QLVYLTFT
+647 QLVYLSFT

-664 ESFKQ
+664 QSFKQ
-669 RTKASFANQEANPMT
+669 RTKASLANQEADPMT
-684 ALTDTLQKEL
+684 ALTDTLQMEM
-694 YGNHPMAGRI
+694 YGNHPLAGRI
-704 KSEMIDQIDY
+704 KAEMIDQIDY

-737 NIKLEEAKPLIETY
+737 NINLEEAKPLIETY
-751 LGGLPTINRKENF
+751 LGGLPTINRKENYQ
-764 KDIEMDIRKG
+764 DIKMDIRKG
-774 THKNVFKK
+774 THKNLFEK

-789 TVISVISGHCDFT
+789 TVLNIISGNCEYNL
-802 PKNNLLMSMLS
+802 KNDLLMTMLS
-813 QIMNMVY
+813 QTMSMVY
-820 IETIREKEG
+820 LETVREKEG
-829 ASYGVSAMGQM
+829 ASYGVSAFGQLSRGI
-840 NCYPK
+840 K
-845 PEANFQIYFD
+845 DEAIFQIYFD

-871 LQKVGQEGPNPE
+871 LQKVAQEGPRPE

-890 FMLKKHL
+890 FLLKKHI
-897 ENVKENGYWLNLLN
+897 ENAKENGYWLGQLN
-911 EYYFSNID
+911 NYYWYNTD
-919 MNTNYE
+919 MNTDYE
-925 KLVNEMTAEDV
+925 KLVNELSVEDV
-936 KNFTK
+936 KKFTK

-948 IIEVTMTAKEAK
+948 IIEITMTAKEAK

>member
-1 MVDFLSTI
+1 M
-9 WFNMTNTPNNFSM
+9 
-22 IRIGK
+22 IGK
-27 ITAFFTLLCM
+27 LKKMFTLL
-37 ALVSMAQQ
+37 LVMGSAVIASAQQQ
-45 PQMPSIPTDPNVRI
+45 PQMPPIPTDPNVRI
-59 GKLDNGLTYYIRHN
+59 GKLENGLTYYIRHN
-73 ELPEDRADFYIA
+73 ELPENRADFYIA

-121 NWLESIGV
+121 NWLETIGV
-129 KFGENLNAYTSIDE
+129 RFGENLNAYTSIDE
-143 TVYNIDNVPV
+143 TVYNINNVPV

-174 LAEKEIDNER
+174 LDPKEIDNER

-213 KYCHR
+213 KYGHR

-232 QALRDYYEKW
+232 QALRDYYETW

-247 QGIVVVGDIDVDK
+247 QGVIVVGDIDVDK

-275 ANAAE
+275 ANAPE
-280 RVYEQ
+280 RKYEQ

-300 EQPTTMIY
+300 EQPSTMIY

-319 AKGNMGYLVQNYMF
+319 AKGNIGYLVQNYMF
-333 SMIESMLNARLEELR
+333 SMISSMMHARLEELR
-348 QSANPPFIAAAA
+348 QSANPPYIQAASGD
-360 EESDF
+360 SDF
-365 LLAKTTKAFAGLA
+365 LLAKTTEAFVGMAV
-378 ISKEDGI
+378 SKDDGI
-385 PTAISTLVR
+385 PTALSTLVR

-403 FTSSEYARA
+403 FTASEYARA
-412 KADYLRALE
+412 KADYLLMLE
-421 SAYNERDKMKNDE
+421 SAYKERDKMKNNQ
-434 YVQEYVNHFLNN
+434 YVQEYVRHFIDN
-446 EPIPGIEAEYAIMN
+446 EPIPGIEMEYTIMN
-460 QLVPNIPIEAIN
+460 QLAPNIPVEAIN

-477 LLKDEN
+477 LIKDEN
-483 IVINVFGPDKEAMV
+483 IVINIFGPDKEGMV
-497 YPTEAEILK
+497 YPTEAEILD
-506 ILQDTKA
+506 ILNKTKT
-513 EEITAYEDNV
+513 EEITAYVDKV
-523 SDEPLMKEVPKA
+523 SDEPLMKEAPKA

-548 TALTLS
+548 TAITLS
-554 NGVRVVIKNTDFKA
+554 NGVRVVVKNTDFKA
-568 DEIRMTAFS
+568 DEIRMRAFS
-577 PGGNSVFGTNEPL
+577 PGGTSVFGTKEAL
-590 QVKMLNSVAG
+590 QIKMLNSVAG

-619 KVSISASINGLT
+619 KASVNASVSDLSEGLN
-631 ERVSGSCSP
+631 GSCSP
-640 KDLETLM
+640 KDLETML
-647 QLVYLTFT
+647 QLVYLSFT
-655 APRMDDAAF
+655 APRMDNDAF

-669 RTKASFANQEANPMT
+669 RTKAALANQEADPSM
-684 ALTDTLQKEL
+684 ALTDTLQREM
-694 YGNHPMAGRI
+694 YGNHPMAGRV
-704 KSEMIDQIDY
+704 KADMIDQTDY

-737 NIKLEEAKPLIETY
+737 NINLEEAKPLIETY
-751 LGGLPTINRKENF
+751 LGGLPTINRKENYQ
-764 KDIEMDIRKG
+764 DIKLDIQKG
-774 THKNVFKK
+774 TRKNLFEK

-789 TVISVISGHCDFT
+789 TVISIISGDCEYNL
-802 PKNNLLMSMLS
+802 KNNLLMTMLS
-813 QIMNMVY
+813 QTMSMVY
-820 IETIREKEG
+820 LETVREKEG
-829 ASYGVSAMGQM
+829 ASYGVSAYGQLSRGI
-840 NCYPK
+840 K
-845 PEANFQIYFD
+845 DEALFQIYFD

-871 LQKVGQEGPNPE
+871 LQKVAKEGPRPE

-890 FMLKKHL
+890 FLLKKHI
-897 ENVKENGYWLNLLN
+897 ENVKENGYWLGQLN
-911 EYYFSNID
+911 NYYWYNTD

-925 KLVNEMTAEDV
+925 QLVNELTVEDV

>member
-1 MVDFLSTI
+1 
-9 WFNMTNTPNNFSM
+9 MT
-22 IRIGK
+22 GK
-27 ITAFFTLLCM
+27 LKRLFTTLLVLGSVVI
-37 ALVSMAQQ
+37 ASAQQQ
-45 PQMPSIPTDPNVRI
+45 PQMPPIPTDPNVRI
-59 GKLDNGLTYYIRHN
+59 GKLENGLTYYIRHN

-121 NWLESIGV
+121 NWLETIGV
-129 KFGENLNAYTSIDE
+129 RFGENLNAYTSIDE
-143 TVYNIDNVPV
+143 TVYNINNVPV

-174 LAEKEIDNER
+174 LAEAEIDNER

-213 KYCHR
+213 KYGHR

-232 QALRDYYEKW
+232 QALRDYYETW

-260 VEAKIKEIFSPIKMP
+260 VEAKIKELFSPIQMP
-275 ANAAE
+275 ANAPE
-280 RVYEQ
+280 RKYEQ

-300 EQPTTMIY
+300 EQPSTIIY

-319 AKGNMGYLVQNYMF
+319 AKGNIGYLVQNYMF
-333 SMIESMLNARLEELR
+333 SMISSMMHARLEELR
-348 QSANPPFIAAAA
+348 QSANPPFIQAASGD
-360 EESDF
+360 SDF
-365 LLAKTTKAFAGLA
+365 LLAKTTEAFVGMAV
-378 ISKEDGI
+378 SKDDGI
-385 PTAISTLVR
+385 PTALSTLVR

-403 FTSSEYARA
+403 FTASEYARA
-412 KADYLRALE
+412 KADYLLMLE
-421 SAYNERDKMKNDE
+421 SAYKERDKMKNNQ
-434 YVQEYVNHFLNN
+434 YVQEYIRHFIDN
-446 EPIPGIEAEYAIMN
+446 EPIPGIETEYALMN
-460 QLVPNIPIEAIN
+460 QLAPNIPVEAIN

-477 LLKDEN
+477 LIKDEN
-483 IVINVFGPDKEAMV
+483 IVINIFGPDKEGMV
-497 YPTEAEILK
+497 YPTEAEILD
-506 ILQDTKA
+506 ILNKTKA
-513 EEITAYEDNV
+513 EEITAYVDKV
-523 SDEPLMKEVPKA
+523 SDEPLMKEAPKA

-554 NGVRVVIKNTDFKA
+554 NGVRVVLKTTDFKA
-568 DEIRMTAFS
+568 DEIRMRAFS
-577 PGGNSVFGTNEPL
+577 PGGTSVFGTKEAL
-590 QVKMLNSVAG
+590 QLKMLNSVAG

-619 KVSISASINGLT
+619 KATIGASVSGLS
-631 ERVSGSCSP
+631 EGLNGSCSP
-640 KDLETLM
+640 KDLETLL
-647 QLVYLTFT
+647 QLTYLSFT
-655 APRMDDAAF
+655 APRMDEEAF

-669 RTKASFANQEANPMT
+669 RTKASLANQEANPMT
-684 ALTDTLQKEL
+684 ALTDTLQMEM
-694 YGNHPMAGRI
+694 YGDHPLAGRV
-704 KSEMIDQIDY
+704 KAEMIDQLDY

-737 NIKLEEAKPLIETY
+737 NINLEEAKPLIETY
-751 LGGLPTINRKENF
+751 LGGLPTINRKENYQ
-764 KDIEMDIRKG
+764 DIQLNIRKG
-774 THKNVFKK
+774 THKNLFEK

-789 TVISVISGHCDFT
+789 TVLNIISGNCEYNL
-802 PKNNLLMSMLS
+802 KNDLLMTMLS
-813 QIMNMVY
+813 QTMSMVY
-820 IETIREKEG
+820 LETVREKEG
-829 ASYGVSAMGQM
+829 ASYGVSAFGQLSRGI
-840 NCYPK
+840 K
-845 PEANFQIYFD
+845 DEALFQIYFD

-871 LQKVGQEGPNPE
+871 LQKVAQEGPRPE

-890 FMLKKHL
+890 FLLKKYI
-897 ENVKENGYWLNLLN
+897 EDAKENSYWLGQLN
-911 EYYFSNID
+911 NYYWYKTD
-919 MNTNYE
+919 MNTDYE
-925 KLVNEMTAEDV
+925 KLVNDLTAEDV

-948 IIEVTMTAKEAK
+948 IIEITMTAKEAK